1 VHFLNLL
8 LLKARRAGTSS
19 RPLRLGVGT
28 NQWSVGGRNVHAFAD
43 FERLVLALKPTD
55 IRIEPAPGASYL
67 DVERVVRVAQT
78 IGAKV
83 GLVGSGQ
90 PSAMD
95 R

>member
-1 VHFLNLL
+1 
-8 LLKARRAGTSS
+8 
-19 RPLRLGVGT
+19 VGP
-28 NQWSVGGRNVHAFAD
+28 NQWTVGGRHVYVFAD

-55 IRIEPAPGASYL
+55 IRIEPSPGASYL

-83 GLVGSGQ
+83 GLVGSWQ
-90 PSAMD
+90 PPAMD